1 MRKSG
6 VTAAKNVD
14 DLTSR
19 LRHPMRWRL
28 RHPLRA
34 AQRQKVAAAVT
45 FVGLVAAY
53 LATQRRPHD

>member
-1 MRKSG
+1 MLKPE

-14 DLTSR
+14 DLTTR

-34 AQRQKVAAAVT
+34 AQRRRVAATVT
-45 FVGLVAAY
+45 VVGLVAAY